1 MGRTGRRLLVA
12 QRHAQKLVNRPPKDV
27 RSDLIRLRVTMAE
40 KATLTTAAK
49 LAELDV
55 SEWLRSLGLREAAK
69 RSVAAEK

>member
-1 MGRTGRRLLVA
+1 
-12 QRHAQKLVNRPPKDV
+12 
-27 RSDLIRLRVTMAE
+27 LIRLRVTMAE